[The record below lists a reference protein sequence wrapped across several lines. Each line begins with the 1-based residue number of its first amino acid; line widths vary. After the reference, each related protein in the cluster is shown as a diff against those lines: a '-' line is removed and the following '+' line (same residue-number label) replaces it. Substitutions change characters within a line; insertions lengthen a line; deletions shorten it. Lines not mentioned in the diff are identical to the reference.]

1 MKLIVLP
8 GTVIQIQQIYSSNS
22 KTKGREKVSPFTKGK
37 NMGKHITERE
47 RYQIEG
53 FLKAGIKPK
62 QIAQILDKAERTIY
76 YEISRGK
83 TIQRD
88 TNYID
93 REVYLADVAQRK
105 IEDAGK
111 NKGPKLKIGIDIDF
125 CKYVEQMITEYK
137 YSPYA
142 VLQSI
147 KNSKLN
153 FKTNICTSTL
163 YHYIDRGI
171 FSKITKK
178 NLPAGRSTKKKKQ
191 KKVIALKNLKGE
203 SIEKRPKHI
212 MERDE
217 VGHWE
222 MDTVVGPQGKGK
234 QCLLVMTERMTR
246 KEIIIRIPDR
256 KNESVKKALDRIE
269 RKIGSKNFR
278 ATFKTITCDN
288 GREFLDFTKMEIG
301 VWNKRKSRTKI
312 YYCHPYSSWERGS
325 NENANRLIRRFI
337 PKGTRIEDI
346 TDEQITYIEEWMNN
360 YPRKILEG
368 KSAKMKKEELSKSL
382 VLSI

>member
-1 MKLIVLP
+1 
-8 GTVIQIQQIYSSNS
+8 
-22 KTKGREKVSPFTKGK
+22 
-37 NMGKHITERE
+37 MGKHITEKE

-53 FLKAGIKPK
+53 FLKAGMKPK
-62 QIAQILDKAERTIY
+62 QIARILEKAERTIY
-76 YEISRGK
+76 YELSRGK

-93 REVYLADVAQRK
+93 RKIYLADVAQRK
-105 IEDAGK
+105 IEEAGK

-125 CKYVEQMITEYK
+125 CQYVEQMIKEYK

-147 KNSKLN
+147 KNNKLN

-163 YHYIDRGI
+163 YHYIERGI
-171 FSKITKK
+171 FRNITKK
-178 NLPAGRSTKKKKQ
+178 HLPAGKGTKKKKQ
-191 KKVIALKNLKGE
+191 KKVIALKNIKGE

-212 MERDE
+212 MDREE
-217 VGHWE
+217 EGHWE
-222 MDTVVGPQGKGK
+222 MDTIVGPQGKGK

-269 RKIGSKNFR
+269 RKIGTKNFR

-288 GREFLDFTKMEIG
+288 GSEFLDFTKLETG

-346 TDEQITYIEEWMNN
+346 TDEQIAYIEEWINN

-368 KSAKMKKEELSKSL
+368 KSAQIKKEELSKNL